1 MGHGCDRHRADHRH
15 GASAGSDKAYLGAA
29 LGLIAGF
36 MAAEVVVAIVS
47 GSLALL
53 ADAAHMLTD
62 AGAIGGSIWAIRLAQ
77 RPPCRSWSFGLKR
90 AEILAA
96 AGNGITLLVASGLVL
111 VEAVRRLVH
120 PPPVNGLALL
130 LTALVGVAVN
140 LAATGALARA
150 NRGSL
155 NVEGAFQHILTD
167 LYAFVGTA
175 AAGAVIITLGYRRA
189 DSAVSLLVVALMLRA
204 AWQLLSAS
212 GRILLQ
218 GTPAAM
224 DLDEVRRHI
233 HELPE
238 VVSVHDLHVW
248 TLTSALP
255 VLSAHVVISD
265 QCLTDGSA
273 AQVLDRLQ
281 DCLSGHFDV
290 EHSTFQLEPA
300 THAAHEPGTH

>member
-1 MGHGCDRHRADHRH
+1 
-15 GASAGSDKAYLGAA
+15 
-29 LGLIAGF
+29 
-36 MAAEVVVAIVS
+36 
-47 GSLALL
+47 
-53 ADAAHMLTD
+53 
-62 AGAIGGSIWAIRLAQ
+62 
-77 RPPCRSWSFGLKR
+77 
-90 AEILAA
+90 
-96 AGNGITLLVASGLVL
+96 
-111 VEAVRRLVH
+111 
-120 PPPVNGLALL
+120 
-130 LTALVGVAVN
+130 VN
-140 LAATGALARA
+140 LAATGVLARA
-150 NRGSL
+150 DRTSL

-167 LYAFVGTA
+167 LYAFIGTA
-175 AAGAVIITLGYRRA
+175 AAGAIIIVLGYRRA
-189 DSAVSLLVVALMLRA
+189 DPAVSLLVVALMLRA
-204 AWQLLSAS
+204 SWQLLSAS

-265 QCLTDGSA
+265 RCLSDGSA

>member
-1 MGHGCDRHRADHRH
+1 VGADQR
-15 GASAGSDKAYLGAA
+15 YLAVA
-29 LGLIAGF
+29 LGMIAGL
-36 MAAEVVVAIVS
+36 MVVEVVVAIVS
-47 GSLALL
+47 GSLALF

-62 AGAIGGSIWAIRLAQ
+62 AGAIAGSVWAIRLAR
-77 RPPCRSWSFGLKR
+77 RPPCHSWSFGLKR

-96 AGNGITLLVASGLVL
+96 AGNGITLLVASVVIL

-120 PPPVNGLALL
+120 PPPVNGVALL
-130 LTALVGVAVN
+130 VVALAGVGVN
-140 LAATGALARA
+140 LAATGVLARA
-150 NRGSL
+150 DRTSL

-167 LYAFVGTA
+167 LYAFIGTA
-175 AAGAVIITLGYRRA
+175 AAGAIIIVLGYRRA
-189 DSAVSLLVVALMLRA
+189 DPAVSLLVVALMLRA
-204 AWQLLSAS
+204 SWQLLSAS

-265 QCLTDGSA
+265 RCLSDGSA

-300 THAAHEPGTH
+300 THAAHEPGTHEAGWSVMH